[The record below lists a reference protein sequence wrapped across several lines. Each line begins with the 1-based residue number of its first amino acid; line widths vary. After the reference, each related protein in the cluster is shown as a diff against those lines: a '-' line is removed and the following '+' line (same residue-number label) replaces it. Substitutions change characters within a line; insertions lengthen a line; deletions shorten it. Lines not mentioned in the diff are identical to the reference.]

1 MAKPEVA
8 NTRDA
13 NLARSVP
20 GKDSRRQ
27 QMAASLAASDGREN
41 ESNGNSDIDKVDIPA
56 ASGGNETV
64 ANYRLGGHSQR
75 KLLWIPVDQD
85 RQRGEAVTGDPRD
98 DRSDDHARRKRSTY
112 SLENVE
118 SDDEVAE
125 DAESSKAAAA
135 AASPDE
141 KQDDS
146 EEYLNQN
153 AEEFAADSNDREA
166 GVMEEGEG
174 EDRASA
180 GRRIDPVKAKV
191 DMLIKRR
198 LDKKG
203 GDYRRRLQKRTAL
216 DTIEYYDYDG
226 DEEQETRDALA
237 DERADAGLSPDDKT
251 KIKRDGKV
259 QVCRLGELGKKKNE
273 NEEAVTK
280 EEREKSR
287 LRNKEPKEEFIVD
300 LGEPKNK
307 TAGTGRK
314 DGKSAADSSESSLEN
329 PFENERERSVEEN
342 AGKIRESQDVVNEN
356 RRGEVAASAKSK
368 WSEESFENKM
378 TSSGDSEASSG
389 GSSSEKITWNDP
401 SKYASNARVNVD
413 PDIIEN
419 ILSNLQPIKIL
430 ERDKQSKTAEDL
442 YEDFDGERPEDR
454 YYYREND
461 RTPSNDV
468 EPLYEELKKVY
479 DWPEG
484 ELKSGP
490 RLRGDQ
496 RLRYES
502 DDKLDTEP
510 SQLRPL
516 DDGLFGSNQNDD
528 AQRRLHSADASWTT
542 AAPASSYLTLK
553 VTDDMFK
560 GGFEQSSV
568 VQENSPSLPSFKAC
582 TQSKVSKI
590 TAGESSS
597 LAGGNAPGRPTIDV
611 ETRKSDERDAL
622 KRDAKRQTAA
632 ISPQDLRES
641 FVESLDWRDDD
652 FDDDARVRFGRSLKA
667 VEETPIPSGA
677 NETANSE
684 PRDPPGA
691 SRDDLSTSQDRRC
704 NATAGATI
712 VLDTRRDI
720 GDRSI
725 DKTVESIST
734 NTIRAEDPE
743 AAEQTDANQPTQ
755 RIRRSAASYRAFAD
769 DADGSLVDRPRLRDV
784 LEDRAD
790 GVYRGYAT
798 PNWHDDM
805 LERYSTRLRSVDSG
819 KRGKNGKANNK
830 KKKKKKK
837 KKEEEEEEE
846 EEEKSQLSAN
856 IPQKHAKE
864 GGGLHSSWNNRR
876 NGERRTHR
884 SDTLKS
890 DDRGDWKPRKNQRRK
905 QKENRAEASRS
916 SGRSSSQKSRTAD
929 RGRSLDAGSTGV
941 LGERVLYE
949 NAEDQSVSVR
959 GGSREEYGTTARR
972 SRLRAEVVV
981 ASAAP
986 DDKRRKELRMIF
998 QTVKPLEDDARRKE
1012 ITLLLAADNVDDES
1026 QMDVALRGEL
1036 AGKIVRQIFEQVEK
1050 NERLRSVFGPGLD
1063 RDFKT
1068 EDVTAAYPRG
1078 LDDGGANHTETTMKR
1093 VMELLGRL
1101 ILNEVQRKTCVSL
1114 SAGMR
1119 DFLGWILEVDREEES
1134 VDDVRSVVARATIRT
1149 AQAPPLPLVREKVV
1163 LEGDSGA
1170 KFLFDSTSDRE
1181 ANISDLQKKARVLE
1195 SLVKEYNALTA
1206 QEKTRVQT
1214 VHDYLTRQLNLLLR
1228 QIEAREAADT
1238 KAEARA
1244 GAARART
1251 GNILQY
1257 QNAIPNNANASY
1269 PMTTRDAFPSPID
1282 ARNFLRFDNA
1292 TFGMADRVAP
1302 RRRETRSLDRTKRR
1316 HRSRKHQSSED
1327 RGKPKPKPKRRGRR
1341 KHRDRASSSSG
1352 SRRKR
1357 ANPEKNRRTSLYS
1370 GYEAPTIYDS
1380 LDVLDAELTG
1390 KRRKREQESA
1400 RRKAGSDG
1408 SADLLPIKGKNRLED
1423 EVILLNKREAWRREN
1438 EEQLEEVAFGKD
1450 MRDNA
1455 SRERERFAK
1464 LTEADKRR
1472 PTDDESPRTRR
1483 EELAAG
1489 VTANASRPDGSRATF
1504 SSEIDD
1510 GTNELEKVAGKSTN
1524 GESDNSATG
1533 ENDLRSLERGIN
1545 VFADNE
1551 SETADA
1557 SEKSSAI
1564 NATSDNHVRG
1574 ELDAINCEAKIDNA
1588 SDSGAATAGP
1598 ASSTAARREV
1608 SKIPK
1613 EIHDNAVKFNRAE
1626 DELDPEVELKDLRK
1640 RAERE
1645 ERICGV
1651 MHHGNS
1657 TRHGDDDDDDDGNS
1671 DRIGN
1676 KLKNRCTS
1684 RFDKL
1689 TVDAASIPG
1698 NNSEF
1703 VRSRSDQRST
1713 DVVDWKLTPITRR
1726 RGCKR
1731 RRSLMREN

>member
-725 DKTVESIST
+725 DKT
-734 NTIRAEDPE
+734 
-743 AAEQTDANQPTQ
+743 
-755 RIRRSAASYRAFAD
+755 
-769 DADGSLVDRPRLRDV
+769 
-784 LEDRAD
+784 
-790 GVYRGYAT
+790 
-798 PNWHDDM
+798 
-805 LERYSTRLRSVDSG
+805 
-819 KRGKNGKANNK
+819 
-830 KKKKKKK
+830 
-837 KKEEEEEEE
+837 
-846 EEEKSQLSAN
+846 
-856 IPQKHAKE
+856 KHAKE

-949 NAEDQSVSVR
+949 NAEDQS
-959 GGSREEYGTTARR
+959 
-972 SRLRAEVVV
+972 
-981 ASAAP
+981 
-986 DDKRRKELRMIF
+986 
-998 QTVKPLEDDARRKE
+998 TVKPLEDDARRKE

-1134 VDDVRSVVARATIRT
+1134 VDD
-1149 AQAPPLPLVREKVV
+1149 APPLPLVREKVV

-1214 VHDYLTRQLNLLLR
+1214 VHDYL
-1228 QIEAREAADT
+1228 
-1238 KAEARA
+1238 
-1244 GAARART
+1244 
-1251 GNILQY
+1251 
-1257 QNAIPNNANASY
+1257 
-1269 PMTTRDAFPSPID
+1269 
-1282 ARNFLRFDNA
+1282 
-1292 TFGMADRVAP
+1292 
-1302 RRRETRSLDRTKRR
+1302 
-1316 HRSRKHQSSED
+1316 
-1327 RGKPKPKPKRRGRR
+1327 
-1341 KHRDRASSSSG
+1341 
-1352 SRRKR
+1352 
-1357 ANPEKNRRTSLYS
+1357 
-1370 GYEAPTIYDS
+1370 APTIYDS

-1703 VRSRSDQRST
+1703 NQLVRT
-1713 DVVDWKLTPITRR
+1713 
-1726 RGCKR
+1726 G
-1731 RRSLMREN
+1731 NG